1 MLFDVTDSTSYS
13 EVGDVALR
21 KLLQQFPAID
31 PTPVCFAGYRKT
43 SSGGLSETDPFV
55 SSGFG
60 QTFFLNVPHLS
71 TA

>member
-31 PTPVCFAGYRKT
+31 PTPVRFAGYRRPLVVVYWKQIH
-43 SSGGLSETDPFV
+43 LWAQDLDKH
-55 SSGFG
+55 
-60 QTFFLNVPHLS
+60 FF
-71 TA
+71 